1 MLATLLLPLFLLAAA
16 GCLLARVSWLRDGWQ
31 HGLSEITSK
40 FLLPAFLFS
49 GAYKN
54 GLPASVSW
62 QIMAAF
68 YVPLVALFS
77 FAAWGLRRPSGS
89 ALAATYSNNVFVGV
103 PVLIAAFGE
112 ASLQFAF
119 PIIAFH
125 TLLNFLLYFLAQ
137 GGAHMGR
144 AMFSA
149 LTNPIVVSLMLGLAM
164 HFLNLAL
171 PAPLAGALAMLAAAA
186 LPCALLALGAS
197 LARLKLSNAAAGAG
211 VAAVKLLVLP
221 GAVLACASLLD
232 IAPAALPVLVVMS
245 ACPVGV
251 NAGALVQAEGNDA
264 SVVNSAI
271 LLSSLA
277 CIVTIPLWLWIVG
290 AV

>member
-16 GCLLARVSWLRDGWQ
+16 GCALARSAWLKAGWQ
-31 HGLSEITSK
+31 NGLTELTSK
-40 FLLPAFLFS
+40 FLLPLFLFS

-54 GLPASVSW
+54 GLPATVSW
-62 QIMAAF
+62 QILAAF
-68 YVPLVALFS
+68 YVPLVLLFVL
-77 FAAWGLRRPSGS
+77 AAWGLRRDPGS
-89 ALAATYSNNVFVGV
+89 AMAATYSNNVFVGI
-103 PVLIAAFGE
+103 PVLVAAFGE

-119 PIIAFH
+119 PVIAFH

-137 GGAHMGR
+137 GGAQRGR
-144 AMFSA
+144 ALLAA
-149 LTNPIVVSLMLGLAM
+149 LANPIVVSLMLGLAAN
-164 HFLNLAL
+164 FLGLVL
-171 PAPLAGALAMLAAAA
+171 PAALAGALAMVAGAA

-197 LARLKLSNAAAGAG
+197 LASLKLHNAQAGAG

-221 GAVLACASLLD
+221 GAVLACATLL
-232 IAPAALPVLVVMS
+232 AVPSAALPVLVVMS

-251 NAGALVQAEGNDA
+251 NAGVLVQAEGKDA

-277 CIVTIPLWLWIVG
+277 CIATIPMWLWVVG
-290 AV
+290 AG